1 IVKEELEKADA
12 LIARLP
18 SETGNIAIQQAKK
31 MNKPYLVEVV
41 GCVWDSLWNYGSIQA
56 KLYAP
61 IAMKKMKK
69 NVENAPYVIYVTN
82 KFLQKRYPTKGK
94 TENISNVE
102 IGDVSQN
109 SLETR
114 IDRYNKNKKLITI
127 GMIGSL
133 DNKIKGLDIAFKAL
147 GNLKEMN
154 IKFQF
159 EILGDGDQRPWQ
171 TMAREIGIEDKVKFC
186 GVLPGGEPVLKWLDR
201 IDLYIQPSY
210 QEGLPRA

>member
-1 IVKEELEKADA
+1 ENNTYNNFDLEETKFVSVPSIAGPLNILKNKSAVSKIVKEELEKADA

-114 IDRYNKNKKLITI
+114 
-127 GMIGSL
+127 
-133 DNKIKGLDIAFKAL
+133 
-147 GNLKEMN
+147 
-154 IKFQF
+154 
-159 EILGDGDQRPWQ
+159 
-171 TMAREIGIEDKVKFC
+171 
-186 GVLPGGEPVLKWLDR
+186 
-201 IDLYIQPSY
+201 
-210 QEGLPRA
+210 